1 MSSRMDKYS
10 FNDIEND
17 ENKKEY
23 ETPSF
28 GSRSRKNEEL
38 YQVINHEEYG
48 DINLTSNAHVI
59 GDNNKN
65 IDIEKIKEIL
75 EKNYREE
82 PRKSRVMIKKEEE
95 EPVAE
100 EQKEEKEETKEY
112 NINAIIAKAKKEKNV
127 DYEKERLKKV
137 RDTQYDIL
145 KGLKLEEKKEED
157 EEESKVTSNKEES
170 KVTSNKEDLLSLI
183 NTITEQELTR
193 EMNPLDILTDLK
205 GSENTVVL
213 DGIKEEINKKEA
225 EEKEQEIEKKPK
237 ENEKEEP
244 KVEEEKKDM
253 DKTFYTN
260 SISFSKSDFDDFNDL
275 KENVETNKILIKVV
289 LIIITIALIAG
300 ILFFANEFF
309 HLNWF

>member
-10 FNDIEND
+10 FNDVEN
-17 ENKKEY
+17 EEKEREY
-23 ETPSF
+23 TTSSF

-38 YQVINHEEYG
+38 YQEINHEEYG
-48 DINLTSNAHVI
+48 DINLSSNAHVI

-82 PRKSRVMIKKEEE
+82 PRKSRVMIKQEEE
-95 EPVAE
+95 EPVLE
-100 EQKEEKEETKEY
+100 EEKEEKEETKEY
-112 NINAIIAKAKKEKNV
+112 NINTIIAKAKKEKNV

-145 KGLKLEEKKEED
+145 KGLKLDETLEN
-157 EEESKVTSNKEES
+157 EEEEES

-205 GSENTVVL
+205 GSDNTVVL

-225 EEKEQEIEKKPK
+225 EEKGSEPEKTKK
-237 ENEKEEP
+237 EDLKEAEKET
-244 KVEEEKKDM
+244 EEEKKDI

-260 SISFSKSDFDDFNDL
+260 SLSFSKSDFDDFNDL
-275 KENVETNKILIKVV
+275 KENVETNKILIKIV
-289 LIIITIALIAG
+289 LIIITIALLAG